1 MEKAIKPFLSSSA
14 YQFLLYSASSRST
27 RSSIPWKISASV
39 DGSQRFLLVWLGK
52 SAARP
57 FPTPEQQSRHFRT
70 TWVRWAPRFQRRQSA
85 AHCTKKGCM
94 GVVPERPLSSLTGI
108 AKLNLHLPES
118 TETRIKAS
126 GHQFY
131 GQTRRKWSCL
141 VTGMFPSF
149 GTRKVKHSTQRTLC
163 RLWNLEVGASCCGV
177 VSVQVGPVIL

>member
-1 MEKAIKPFLSSSA
+1 MESSSVVVNMA
-14 YQFLLYSASSRST
+14 KTKELSEDLRMSIVNAHKDGKGYKATSKLFSVPIST
-27 RSSIPWKISASV
+27 VQCNIKKYKNFNTVKKISASV
-39 DGSQRFLLVWLGK
+39 DGSQRYLLVWLGK
-52 SAARP
+52 SAARS

-108 AKLNLHLPES
+108 AKLDLHLPES

-131 GQTRRKWSCL
+131 GHTRR
-141 VTGMFPSF
+141 
-149 GTRKVKHSTQRTLC
+149 
-163 RLWNLEVGASCCGV
+163 
-177 VSVQVGPVIL
+177 